1 MKGAVNGEVSG
12 RMNETAAGGRGMVV
26 LQVIPELDAG
36 GAERTTLD
44 VAAAVARAGGRAL
57 VASQGGRLDD
67 ELQALGGELIELPV
81 QSKNP
86 LTMIANARALAKIAR
101 SEGVDIIHA
110 RSRAPAWSALWAAR
124 NAGCAFVT
132 TYHGAY
138 NAKTGLKRLYNSA
151 MARGDVVIANSEFIA
166 EIIRAT
172 YDPPPEDIVV
182 IPRGVDTAQLDP
194 AAVSADRVAALR
206 ASWDLDD
213 ALPVVLM
220 PGRLTR
226 WKGQA
231 VMVDAL
237 ATLIAQGGPA
247 AQAVMPGD
255 DQGRTDYR
263 AELEALVAAKGLG
276 DVVRLPGHVADMPA
290 AYAAADVVVSSSIE
304 PEAFGRVAVE
314 GACMGKPVIAT
325 DHGGARETVEE
336 GGGGRLVPPGD
347 ADALAQALGDLLSL
361 SPEERAA
368 MGRRG
373 AERARALFSVHAMQ
387 SATLEVYENLIERRR

>member
-1 MKGAVNGEVSG
+1 
-12 RMNETAAGGRGMVV
+12 
-26 LQVIPELDAG
+26 
-36 GAERTTLD
+36 
-44 VAAAVARAGGRAL
+44 
-57 VASQGGRLDD
+57 
-67 ELQALGGELIELPV
+67 
-81 QSKNP
+81 
-86 LTMIANARALAKIAR
+86 
-101 SEGVDIIHA
+101 
-110 RSRAPAWSALWAAR
+110 
-124 NAGCAFVT
+124 
-132 TYHGAY
+132 
-138 NAKTGLKRLYNSA
+138 
-151 MARGDVVIANSEFIA
+151 
-166 EIIRAT
+166 
-172 YDPPPEDIVV
+172 
-182 IPRGVDTAQLDP
+182 
-194 AAVSADRVAALR
+194 
-206 ASWDLDD
+206 
-213 ALPVVLM
+213 
-220 PGRLTR
+220 
-226 WKGQA
+226 
-231 VMVDAL
+231 
-237 ATLIAQGGPA
+237 
-247 AQAVMPGD
+247 MPGD